1 MIIKPTQFTMADM
14 FKSVGYSTCAIGKWH
29 LGLGAET
36 GNDPLPQ
43 LYRISD
49 NLYEQ
54 DNVADTH
61 PTVVY
66 ELQNILRRIK

>member
-1 MIIKPTQFTMADM
+1 MI
-14 FKSVGYSTCAIGKWH
+14 KW
-29 LGLGAET
+29 GPKIET

-61 PTVVY
+61 PSIVY
-66 ELQNILRRIK
+66 ELQNILRRVRK